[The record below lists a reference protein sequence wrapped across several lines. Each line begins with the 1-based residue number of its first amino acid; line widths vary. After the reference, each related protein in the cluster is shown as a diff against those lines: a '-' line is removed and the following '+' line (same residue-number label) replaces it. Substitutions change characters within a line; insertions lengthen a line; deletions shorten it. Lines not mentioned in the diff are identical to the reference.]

1 MKSIFFHNSLFLHRR
16 NKYNDFRCFLFNL
29 ENMIRRHI
37 SNSLWPPFDPGRQ
50 SYSNTKYAAFTR
62 QLHISKL
69 LLCTNHNTQAGFILV
84 SEKFV
89 LGQQVLGQQ
98 IHSWEVTREWG
109 KINALLKKKGKMKEK
124 GEKKGKQTLFWYYF
138 ELQKRLMNRKTKQRL
153 MYCMLLQ
160 LSMQSRVFFP
170 CIKYF
175 F

>member
-1 MKSIFFHNSLFLHRR
+1 MNVWRVFFSITVYFYIEETNIMTSDAFYLTLKTWLEDISPIVLGLHLIPEDRVTQIQNMLHLLGNFTFLNYYYVLIIILRL
-16 NKYNDFRCFLFNL
+16 DL
-29 ENMIRRHI
+29 
-37 SNSLWPPFDPGRQ
+37 SLWLK
-50 SYSNTKYAAFTR
+50 S
-62 QLHISKL
+62 
-69 LLCTNHNTQAGFILV
+69 LC
-84 SEKFV
+84 
-89 LGQQVLGQQ
+89 GQQ

>member
-37 SNSLWPPFDPGRQ
+37 SNSLGPPFDPGRQ

-89 LGQQVLGQQ
+89 GA
-98 IHSWEVTREWG
+98 T
-109 KINALLKKKGKMKEK
+109 NTLLRGNKGVRKDKRFIKKKRKNE
-124 GEKKGKQTLFWYYF
+124 GERRKKKGKQTLFWYYF

-153 MYCMLLQ
+153 MYAT
-160 LSMQSRVFFP
+160 P
-170 CIKYF
+170 AKYAK
-175 F
+175 